1 MPEFEKFHPAK
12 EIPVITARLKRVR
25 QVIVAVAALSTIVLA
40 ACAPTQT
47 PSSSSS
53 PAGSGSPGQ
62 ISLVTPGKLT
72 VCTHLSYKPFEF
84 KDSSNKVVGFDVDLM
99 DLVAKKLGVTLE
111 IFDVDFAS
119 QTSGAVFA
127 ARKCD
132 AAMGAVTITDKR
144 KEAVAFSD
152 PYFKATQALLV
163 KKIPGLTTCHSF
175 AARSLESRLIPPV
188 RSTPRTRRQ
197 PTATKSWSSTTGRP
211 P

>member
-1 MPEFEKFHPAK
+1 VPECE
-12 EIPVITARLKRVR
+12 EIPSSKGNPLIAARLKRAR
-25 QVIVAVAALSTIVLA
+25 QIIVAIAALSTIVLA

-62 ISLVTPGKLT
+62 VSLVTPGKLI
-72 VCTHLSYKPFEF
+72 VCSHLSYKPFEF

-119 QTSGAVFA
+119 QTSGAVVA

-132 AAMGAVTITDKR
+132 AAAGAVTITDKR
-144 KEAVAFSD
+144 KVAVEFYD
-152 PYFKATQALLV
+152 PFFKATQELLV
-163 KKIPGLTTCHSF
+163 
-175 AARSLESRLIPPV
+175 
-188 RSTPRTRRQ
+188 
-197 PTATKSWSSTTGRP
+197 
-211 P
+211 